1 WPFPKHRETSAM
13 KHPPQGETI
22 TLDWSNHIR
31 ERPPWRSVNPV
42 FTVYPASRNA
52 TEGVPYR
59 ESPLHSV
66 KWYHY
71 LRSPRFA
78 FSTAFSY
85 NGNRVASL
93 PSVCRASASR
103 RNV

>member
-1 WPFPKHRETSAM
+1 SPRSVSWPFPKHRETSAM

-42 FTVYPASRNA
+42 FTVYRVSWNA

-59 ESPLHSV
+59 KSPLPSV

-71 LRSPRFA
+71 QAPAAVERQAPQ
-78 FSTAFSY
+78 
-85 NGNRVASL
+85 G
-93 PSVCRASASR
+93 
-103 RNV
+103 